1 MFALSVTRVKNSMG
15 LLRLSRP
22 LSVLFLSAFSAV
34 AVAAEHDAAAWLERM
49 IRSAH
54 QLNYTGTFVYQ
65 QNGSLQSMK
74 IIHAVSEN
82 GERERLVSLTGPNRE
97 VIRTRERVT
106 CFLPEDSS
114 IVMEH
119 AAGTPRPH
127 LPLNLPSDLDPL
139 RDFYDIHLEGE
150 DRIAGLTARKVVIAP
165 RDVYRYGHSFW
176 VATDSGLLLR
186 AEVVN
191 ENGEIVEQVMFT
203 SLEMHE
209 SIPEA
214 QLQPQFSGK
223 AKVLQLGRESQK
235 KNLPAPPQNGWQVG
249 ELPPGF
255 SRQLQRTYS
264 LPGKQ
269 SPVQHH
275 VYSDG
280 LASVSVFVE
289 KRGAEGTAFTGGSA
303 MGGVNAYGRL
313 LGEYSVTVVGEVPPV
328 TVRQIAESL
337 EQVQP

>member
-1 MFALSVTRVKNSMG
+1 MSV
-15 LLRLSRP
+15 
-22 LSVLFLSAFSAV
+22 FSA
-34 AVAAEHDAAAWLERM
+34 AVMAAEHDAAAWLERM

-82 GERERLVSLTGPNRE
+82 GERERLVSLTGPSRE
-97 VIRTRERVT
+97 VIRNRAGVT

-114 IVMEH
+114 IAMEH
-119 AAGTPRPH
+119 SPGAQRPR

-139 RDFYDIHLEGE
+139 REFYEIHLEGE
-150 DRIAGLTARKVVIAP
+150 DRIAGLSARKVVIVP

-176 VATDSGLLLR
+176 VAIDSGLLLR

-191 ENGEIVEQVMFT
+191 EKGEIVEQVMFT

-209 SIPEA
+209 SIPES

-223 AKVLQLGRESQK
+223 AKVLQLGRKSQPNK
-235 KNLPAPPQNGWQVG
+235 RPKPAHTEWQVSKLPTG
-249 ELPPGF
+249 FSQRLLRTYLPPG
-255 SRQLQRTYS
+255 
-264 LPGKQ
+264 KQ
-269 SPVQHH
+269 HPVQHH

-280 LASVSVFVE
+280 LASVSVFIE
-289 KRGAEGTAFTGGSA
+289 RHGDEGGVAFTGGSA

-313 LGEYSVTVVGEVPPV
+313 LDEYSVTVVGEVPPV

-337 EQVQP
+337 RRVQP